1 MNDCHAIYFS
11 YRSLLH
17 LSCTHAVLFLEKTL
31 LTQNMCKETH
41 QPNKAA
47 QLSCIQQQRPSSK
60 RSTKV
65 HQRLKSNI
73 NCLISTPY
81 MAAQLLLIN
90 RSLAFKSAERTNMST
105 SSMRASF
112 LSFTGRAKI
121 LHMTWFAF
129 FVTFLV
135 WFSHAPLLLAIQE
148 SMGLSDQEIKTLLIL
163 NVALTIP
170 ARIITGMLVD
180 VYGPRKTYSLML
192 VATAG
197 LCFFFATATSFEVLA
212 LARFLLGF
220 VGAGFVIGIRMIS
233 EWYPAKQLGLA
244 EGIYKGMGNVGSAVA
259 AITLPTLA
267 LLFGGDD
274 GWRYATAVTGV
285 IALVYSVI
293 YYLFVT
299 DTPAGSTYFK
309 PNKSG
314 GLEVTSK
321 RDFFLYLAMN
331 IPMYGALAVLTW
343 KVTELGLLSV
353 FAANVIYVILLGIY
367 LFQSRQIYQVNKEI
381 FVKPV
386 DEILQ
391 YNFKQ
396 VAILSIA
403 YAVTFGSELAVVS
416 MLPLFFKNT
425 FLIPISLA
433 GMFGACFAITDVLS
447 CPSGGAISDKFG
459 RKKSLVLLLAGAAI
473 GFLAMSQI
481 NGEWPIALAVAT
493 MMLCSFFLGSAAGC
507 VFAVVP
513 LIKRRLTGQIAGM
526 VGAYGN
532 IGAVLFL
539 TVFSFVSPSIFFL
552 TIAVGIA
559 FATVCAMFLDEP
571 KSAMAEVLPDG
582 TVQLIDVH

>member
-1 MNDCHAIYFS
+1 MS
-11 YRSLLH
+11 
-17 LSCTHAVLFLEKTL
+17 
-31 LTQNMCKETH
+31 
-41 QPNKAA
+41 
-47 QLSCIQQQRPSSK
+47 
-60 RSTKV
+60 
-65 HQRLKSNI
+65 
-73 NCLISTPY
+73 
-81 MAAQLLLIN
+81 
-90 RSLAFKSAERTNMST
+90 ST
-105 SSMRASF
+105 SVRASF
-112 LSFTGRAKI
+112 LSLTGRAKV

-135 WFSHAPLLLAIQE
+135 WFSHAPLLLVIQE

-170 ARIITGMLVD
+170 ARIVTGMLVD
-180 VYGPRKTYSLML
+180 VYGPRKTYSVML
-192 VATAG
+192 LATAG
-197 LCFFFATATSFEVLA
+197 LCFFFATAQSFEILA

-259 AITLPTLA
+259 ALTLPTLA
-267 LLFGGDD
+267 LLIGGDD
-274 GWRYATAVTGV
+274 GWRYATALTGV
-285 IALVYSVI
+285 IALVYAVI
-293 YYLFVT
+293 YFLSVT
-299 DTPAGSTYFK
+299 DTPVGSTYFK

-321 RDFFLYLAMN
+321 RDFFFYLLMN
-331 IPMYGALAVLTW
+331 VPMYGALAVLTW
-343 KVTELGLLSV
+343 KVEALGLLNE
-353 FAANVIYVILLGIY
+353 FAANTTYGILLAIY
-367 LFQSRQIYQVNKEI
+367 LFQAGQIYKVNKEI

-416 MLPLFFKNT
+416 MLPIFFKST

-433 GMFGACFAITDVLS
+433 GMLGACFAVTDVLS

-459 RKKSLVLLLAGAAI
+459 RKGSLVILLCGAAI
-473 GFLAMSQI
+473 GFYAMSHI
-481 NGEWPIALAVAT
+481 NGEWPIAVAVMV
-493 MMLCSFFLGSAAGC
+493 MMMCSFFLGSAAGC

-539 TVFSFVSPSIFFL
+539 TVFSFVSPSVFFM
-552 TIAVGIA
+552 TIAAGIA
-559 FATVCAMFLDEP
+559 FAAVAAMFLDEP
-571 KSAMAEVLPDG
+571 KGAIAEVLPDG
-582 TVQLIDVH
+582 TVQLIEVH